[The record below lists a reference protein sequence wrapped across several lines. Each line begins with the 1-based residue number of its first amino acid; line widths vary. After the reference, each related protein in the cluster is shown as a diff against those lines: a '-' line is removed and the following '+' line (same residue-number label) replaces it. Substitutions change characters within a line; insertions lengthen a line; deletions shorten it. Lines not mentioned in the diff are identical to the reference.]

1 MHVIMQTVDTMKTNI
16 NATYKSL
23 NQLLKEVDGPF
34 SKKIPEAKTRRPR
47 ATIFTDTLENSESM
61 LY

>member
-1 MHVIMQTVDTMKTNI
+1 MHVVMQSVDTMKTNI

-23 NQLLKEVDGPF
+23 NRLLKKVDGPF
-34 SKKIPEAKTRRPR
+34 SKKTPEAKIKRPR
-47 ATIFTDTLENSESM
+47 ATTLETSL